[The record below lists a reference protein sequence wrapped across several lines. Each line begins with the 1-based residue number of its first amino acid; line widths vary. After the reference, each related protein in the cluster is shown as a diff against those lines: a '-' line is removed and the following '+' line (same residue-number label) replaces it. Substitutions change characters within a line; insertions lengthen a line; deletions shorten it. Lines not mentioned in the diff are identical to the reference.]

1 MGVQVREKPNGSG
14 IWWIF
19 INHHGKRKSKRVG
32 TNKIEVVRL
41 AKIIEG
47 RLAAGDLGMGDL
59 EKKTVVKTIEEY
71 AAIWLATTV
80 PATLKPSTQSDY
92 HCIVRK
98 HIAKASFYNYPV
110 DEITKGQVKRFL
122 RAKFARGLAHSTVTH
137 IKNALGGIFNEALDD
152 EVIQANPAHGIK
164 LGSKKEDTRKP
175 KIEPLEVDEVSMLMT
190 IFQKERPL
198 YYPLVLLLVSS
209 GCRIGEAVALQ
220 WWDID
225 LEKREML
232 IRRNFVRNRID
243 DSPKNGKDRRV
254 DMTTELAGCLLSL
267 KKDRVAEALKKGTGS
282 IDTDWLFRGV
292 KDNAQPLNYQT
303 WRRDIFYPILEEA
316 GLRKIR
322 VHDLRHTY
330 ASIMISTGCTLIYL
344 RDQLGHSS
352 IKVTADV
359 YGHLLRGNKEKPVD
373 KLSGLLH
380 PSAPYTHPKPK
391 QALNAMR

>member
-98 HIAKASFYNYPV
+98 HISKASFYNYPV

-122 RAKFARGLAHSTVTH
+122 RSKFAKGLAHSTVTH

-152 EVIQANPAHGIK
+152 EVG
-164 LGSKKEDTRKP
+164 T
-175 KIEPLEVDEVSMLMT
+175 LMT

-225 LEKREML
+225 LEEREML

-254 DMTTELAGCLLSL
+254 DMTTELADCLLSL

-292 KDNAQPLNYQT
+292 KDNTQPLNYQT
-303 WRRDIFYPILEEA
+303 WRRDVFYPILEEA

-330 ASIMISTGCTLIYL
+330 ASIMISTGCTLVYL

-359 YGHLLRGNKEKPVD
+359 YGHLLKGNKEKPVD
-373 KLSGLLH
+373 KLS
-380 PSAPYTHPKPK
+380 ST
-391 QALNAMR
+391 M

>member
-122 RAKFARGLAHSTVTH
+122 RAKFAKGLAHSTVTH

-152 EVIQANPAHGIK
+152 EVMP
-164 LGSKKEDTRKP
+164 
-175 KIEPLEVDEVSMLMT
+175 
-190 IFQKERPL
+190 IF
-198 YYPLVLLLVSS
+198 
-209 GCRIGEAVALQ
+209 CA
-220 WWDID
+220 
-225 LEKREML
+225 
-232 IRRNFVRNRID
+232 
-243 DSPKNGKDRRV
+243 
-254 DMTTELAGCLLSL
+254 
-267 KKDRVAEALKKGTGS
+267 
-282 IDTDWLFRGV
+282 
-292 KDNAQPLNYQT
+292 
-303 WRRDIFYPILEEA
+303 
-316 GLRKIR
+316 
-322 VHDLRHTY
+322 
-330 ASIMISTGCTLIYL
+330 
-344 RDQLGHSS
+344 
-352 IKVTADV
+352 
-359 YGHLLRGNKEKPVD
+359 
-373 KLSGLLH
+373 
-380 PSAPYTHPKPK
+380 
-391 QALNAMR
+391 